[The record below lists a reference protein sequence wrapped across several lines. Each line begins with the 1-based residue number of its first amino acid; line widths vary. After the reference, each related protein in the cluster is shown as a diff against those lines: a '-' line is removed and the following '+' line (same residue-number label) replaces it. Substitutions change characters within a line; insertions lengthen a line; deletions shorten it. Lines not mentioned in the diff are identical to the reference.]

1 VTYKVFVDDNFHY
14 QDPSERYCA
23 GEYETATEALAKC
36 KKIVRESLESC
47 REPGMTPTEVY
58 DQYVRFGY
66 DPWAGSRRCAEGT

>member
-36 KKIVRESLESC
+36 KRSCGKAWKAAASRE
-47 REPGMTPTEVY
+47 
-58 DQYVRFGY
+58 
-66 DPWAGSRRCAEGT
+66 